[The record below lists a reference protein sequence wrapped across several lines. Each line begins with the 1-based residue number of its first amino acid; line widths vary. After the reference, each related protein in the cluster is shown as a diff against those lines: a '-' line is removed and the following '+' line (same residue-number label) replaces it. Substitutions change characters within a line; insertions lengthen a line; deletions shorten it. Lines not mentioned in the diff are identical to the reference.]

1 MNPKHKPPLT
11 AEAIQH
17 KQQRKAMLILCN
29 RISSAFNF
37 KTVRTWADIYR
48 MQGMSDPD
56 MTTTPHGLCLAA
68 EPTYKELKEHLDK
81 LQSDLEDRIHGAKPV
96 VTQAEIEKVTT
107 DIAGPPVAGLK
118 DYGFIASPMEN
129 FFPYWFQKKAIVE
142 LSDGIIKQKKRGQVL
157 LASTGSGKTFMALG
171 LLRRLLDIKFADNMT
186 FGAIKYLYVTRSTIV
201 EQTKRVAEKFFN
213 IGIKD
218 AVEILNIEQ
227 LRSRAGAIW
236 VQEKMQ
242 VIDGE
247 EHWTWE
253 WRKMLNPVVIIW
265 DECQALKNEGS
276 TQHKIAASFNN
287 IKTPT
292 FQVFVSATPFTRVI
306 EAKCFAVATRH
317 NIKHI
322 LGTVS
327 DAYLSNETWPTYAS
341 SIAAPASPID
351 YNEAAIER
359 MTKDLDSYI
368 VRVRGIRS
376 QFDAQNSITLIS
388 FKTREEQQYYDDTEK
403 RYMEEKAKLAQDIE
417 AGLVENSGIWPL
429 VLLNK
434 RCMAAEFCR
443 RYHLAEMMFNAYKD
457 GYAACCAVKYKQTLI
472 AIVQILEETHGI
484 KRDKISLVWGGG
496 QTQLTKKQRVKAS
509 MKNKA
514 EAIKAMGLDVDE
526 MMEEMELDKVE
537 DRVLVDLPE
546 HLRLG
551 AQSQEE
557 RQKEID
563 RFQSGR
569 TLFCLYT
576 FKAGGVGLSLHHT
589 DEFVKEKVRH
599 KESGYAVEED
609 IPNIPV
615 RPRKNFVTPTYSAIE
630 LVQGL
635 GRCPRLTSL
644 SNTQQELVFY
654 RNTVE
659 EDVAR
664 IVAQKLRCL
673 SRVVRMREKW
683 EDVIV
688 GGVKADDHIRN
699 TEGMVDDPDDL
710 GTSEDTE
717 DEN

>member
-1 MNPKHKPPLT
+1 MKKPPLT
-11 AEAIQH
+11 PDSIQH
-17 KQQRKAMLILCN
+17 KQQMRAMRILCN

-37 KTVRTWADIYR
+37 KSIKTWKDVYV
-48 MQGMSDPD
+48 MQGMSEQD
-56 MTTTPHGLCLAA
+56 MKNTPHGLCLAA
-68 EPTYKELKEHLDK
+68 EPSYPEIKAHLEK
-81 LQSDLEDRIHGAKPV
+81 LQTNLEDRQRLAKPLPANEV
-96 VTQAEIEKVTT
+96 ETVTT
-107 DIAGPPVAGLK
+107 EIAGPPVEGIK

-142 LSDGIIKQKKRGQVL
+142 LTDGILKHKKHGQVL

-171 LLRRLLDIKFADNMT
+171 LLRRLLDVKFADDMT

-213 IGIKD
+213 IGIKN
-218 AVEILNIEQ
+218 AVEILNIER

-236 VQEKMQ
+236 VQEKME
-242 VIDGE
+242 VIAGE
-247 EHWTWE
+247 EYWTWE

-276 TQHKIAASFNN
+276 TQHKIAAAYNN

-292 FQVFVSATPFTRVI
+292 FQVFVSATPFTRII
-306 EAKCFAVATRH
+306 EAKCFAVSTRH
-317 NIKHI
+317 NIQQI
-322 LGTVS
+322 LGTGQAS
-327 DAYLSNETWPTYAS
+327 YLSNDIWPTYAS

-359 MTKDLDSYI
+359 MTKNLDSYI
-368 VRVRGIRS
+368 VRVRGIRP
-376 QFDAQNSITLIS
+376 QFDALNSITLIS
-388 FKTREEQQYYDDTEK
+388 FKTREEQKYYDDTEK
-403 RYMEEKAKLAQDIE
+403 RYMEKKAKLAQDIE
-417 AGLVENSGIWPL
+417 QGLVENSGIWPL
-429 VLLNK
+429 VLMNE
-434 RCMAAEFCR
+434 RCMAAEYCR
-443 RYHLAEMMFNAYKD
+443 KEHLAEMMFNKWKD
-457 GYAACCAVKYKQTLI
+457 GYAACCAVKYKRTLI
-472 AIVQILEETHGI
+472 AIVQILEEKYGI
-484 KRDKISLVWGGG
+484 KRDQITLVWGGG
-496 QTQLTKKQRVKAS
+496 QTQLNKKQ
-509 MKNKA
+509 KNKA
-514 EAIKAMGLDVDE
+514 AINAKSDALKAMGMDVDE
-526 MMEEMELDKVE
+526 LIDDLDLKDVEERKLEV
-537 DRVLVDLPE
+537 LPE

-557 RQKEID
+557 RQREID
-563 RFQSGR
+563 RFQSGK
-569 TLFCLYT
+569 TEFCLYT

-589 DEFVKEKVRH
+589 DEFVKVKVKH

-615 RPRKNFVTPTYSAIE
+615 KPRWNFVTPTYSAIE

-644 SNTQQELVFY
+644 SNTHQELVFY

-688 GGVKADDHIRN
+688 GGVSADDHIKN
-699 TEGMVDDPDDL
+699 TQGMVDDPDDL
-710 GTSEDTE
+710 SGDIEDNE
-717 DEN
+717 DD